1 MARRLFL
8 FLAGWS
14 LVALPN
20 PGSPAQAQTLEATLL
35 KEPVER
41 LVQSVQAEGDPRR
54 GAVLFHQPY
63 LGCTQ
68 CHAVGQG
75 TKPLGP
81 DLTRWEQPPTAAHLV
96 EAILQPSKQIR
107 KGYETLI
114 IERTSGQTQ
123 TGLLV
128 EQTPAAVVLR
138 DTRDAG
144 RPTTI
149 PRTDIAELLR
159 SDQSLMP
166 AGLVNVLASRQQFL
180 DLVSYLREIISN
192 FALPGHASRH
202 NRVYGSGAGWWGF
215 GLGATS
221 APWGQ
226 RLARP
231 RTRAAYAE
239 WLAESHPANRGT
251 QAPGVPF
258 DERLLVGLRRRE
270 GVRLAD
276 LAGQAGV
283 TSAELGDL
291 LGRWQPFRER
301 GLLLQEGP
309 RWRLSDPEGLALSNG
324 VLRELVAWWEERTA
338 AD

>member
-20 PGSPAQAQTLEATLL
+20 PGSLAQAQTLEATLL

-68 CHAVGQG
+68 CHAAGQG
-75 TKPLGP
+75 EKPLGP
-81 DLTRWEQPPTAAHLV
+81 DLTRWDQPPTAAHLV

-107 KGYETLI
+107 KGYETLT

-138 DTRDAG
+138 DPRDAG

-149 PRTDIAELLR
+149 PRAEIAELQP

-180 DLVSYLREIISN
+180 DLVSYLREIATGGPAKALELQPDPSLYAPP
-192 FALPGHASRH
+192 ALPDYEQKLDHRALIAGWNEQSLARGEAIY
-202 NRVYGSGAGWWGF
+202 NRVCG
-215 GLGATS
+215 
-221 APWGQ
+221 
-226 RLARP
+226 
-231 RTRAAYAE
+231 
-239 WLAESHPANRGT
+239 N
-251 QAPGVPF
+251 
-258 DERLLVGLRRRE
+258 
-270 GVRLAD
+270 
-276 LAGQAGV
+276 
-283 TSAELGDL
+283 
-291 LGRWQPFRER
+291 
-301 GLLLQEGP
+301 
-309 RWRLSDPEGLALSNG
+309 
-324 VLRELVAWWEERTA
+324 
-338 AD
+338 